1 MGESLSNYSNLLV
14 PVALALIAVILLIK
28 IAIAIEHAVI
38 RIAASL
44 LTIIFLGALLIAG
57 FSLAS
62 RLNTIQN
69 AAAAAV
75 QASGVSGQST
85 MSAAELT
92 RTLNTSARNA
102 LVAVGLDPKYLRL
115 AVRCDG
121 PQASLHLSYRDG
133 TFLYGMLDQHDFV
146 VPVPV
151 KVRC

>member
-1 MGESLSNYSNLLV
+1 MDQPFSSYSSVLV
-14 PVALALIAVILLIK
+14 PVAITLIVVIVLIK
-28 IAIAIEHAVI
+28 IVIAIEHAVI

-57 FSLAS
+57 FSVAS

-75 QASGVSGQST
+75 QGSGLSGRSSI
-85 MSAAELT
+85 SAAELN

-102 LVAVGLDPKYLRL
+102 LVAVGLNPQYLHL
-115 AVRCDG
+115 VVRCNG
-121 PQASLHLSYRDG
+121 PQASLHMSYHDS
-133 TFLYGMLDQHDFV
+133 TFLFGVIDQHDFV
-146 VPVPV
+146 VPIPM